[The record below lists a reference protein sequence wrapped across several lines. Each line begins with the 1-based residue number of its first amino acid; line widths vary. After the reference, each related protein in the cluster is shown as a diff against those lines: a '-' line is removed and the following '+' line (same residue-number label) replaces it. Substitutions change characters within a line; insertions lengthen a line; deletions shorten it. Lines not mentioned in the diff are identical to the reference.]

1 MMGISK
7 IKKLIF
13 EEILSHNPK
22 DIFGVFMSDE
32 NINENEEINNEN
44 INIEE
49 NIEENERVTEKTENI
64 VENNN
69 IQMENSEKKDK
80 KTKNKAK
87 RIKEKKP
94 HQLRISFSE
103 GYEKLQSN
111 IWMLIITCVSAFLI
125 MFLVAILVF
134 FKNVEGPEKVLVP
147 NVVGKQLEDALLEMQ
162 AKELYPKINLRYSD
176 VPGDEGA
183 ILEQS
188 PKAGAIVKGYSRVSL
203 VVSRGVVVDKVDD
216 YVGMNINELQLKLQ
230 TLFAGQTKPL
240 IVLGNPKYKPDLSDA
255 GTILEQDP
263 PAGTSISEP
272 VTVELVVS
280 RGPNYENT
288 RPPKVVGQSVNDL
301 LQTIT
306 RSKVVF
312 DIKSHIALDDEKIG
326 TVVSQQTFDSEFVPN
341 YSRVEIEMA
350 MPDKPVNDN
359 VYGIFEAKLADY
371 PYPVPMKLEAVPE
384 EGNSYTILSFSHPGG
399 NVTIPY
405 AVPKGTELVLYVVE
419 KVASRQTVY

>member
-1 MMGISK
+1 
-7 IKKLIF
+7 
-13 EEILSHNPK
+13 
-22 DIFGVFMSDE
+22 MSDE
-32 NINENEEINNEN
+32 NINNNED
-44 INIEE
+44 INIEK
-49 NIEENERVTEKTENI
+49 NDKVTEKTEI
-64 VENNN
+64 HVEDADVH
-69 IQMENSEKKDK
+69 MEESAKKDK
-80 KTKNKAK
+80 KTKGKTK
-87 RIKEKKP
+87 KGEKKNIN
-94 HQLRISFSE
+94 LRISFSE
-103 GYEKLQSN
+103 GYEKVQSN
-111 IWMLIITCVSAFLI
+111 IWMLIITCVAAFLV

-188 PKAGAIVKGYSRVSL
+188 PQAGAIVKGYSRVSL

-216 YVGMNINELQLKLQ
+216 YIGMNIDELQLKLQ

-240 IVLGNPKYKPDLSDA
+240 IVLGTPKYKPDLSDA

-263 PAGTSISEP
+263 PAGTSISEQ

-306 RSKVVF
+306 RSKIVF

-350 MPDKPVNDN
+350 MPDKPINDN

>member
-1 MMGISK
+1 
-7 IKKLIF
+7 
-13 EEILSHNPK
+13 
-22 DIFGVFMSDE
+22 MSDE
-32 NINENEEINNEN
+32 NINNNED
-44 INIEE
+44 INIEK
-49 NIEENERVTEKTENI
+49 NDKVTEKTEI
-64 VENNN
+64 HVENADVH
-69 IQMENSEKKDK
+69 MEESAKKDK
-80 KTKNKAK
+80 KTKDK
-87 RIKEKKP
+87 IKKGEKKNIN
-94 HQLRISFSE
+94 LRISFSE
-103 GYEKLQSN
+103 GYEKMQSN
-111 IWMLIITCVSAFLI
+111 IWMLIITCVAAFLV

-188 PKAGAIVKGYSRVSL
+188 PQAGAIVKGYSRVSL

-216 YVGMNINELQLKLQ
+216 YIGMNIDELQLKLQ

-240 IVLGNPKYKPDLSDA
+240 IVLGTPKYKPDLSDA

-272 VTVELVVS
+272 ITVELVVS

-306 RSKVVF
+306 RSKIVF

-350 MPDKPVNDN
+350 MPDKPINDN

>member
-1 MMGISK
+1 
-7 IKKLIF
+7 
-13 EEILSHNPK
+13 
-22 DIFGVFMSDE
+22 MSDE
-32 NINENEEINNEN
+32 NINNNED
-44 INIEE
+44 INIEK
-49 NIEENERVTEKTENI
+49 NDKVTEKTEI
-64 VENNN
+64 HVENADVH
-69 IQMENSEKKDK
+69 MEESAKKDK
-80 KTKNKAK
+80 KTKGKTK
-87 RIKEKKP
+87 KVEKKNIN
-94 HQLRISFSE
+94 LRISFSE
-103 GYEKLQSN
+103 GYEKMQSN
-111 IWMLIITCVSAFLI
+111 IWMLIITCVAAFLV

-188 PKAGAIVKGYSRVSL
+188 PQAGAIVKGYSRVSL

-216 YVGMNINELQLKLQ
+216 YIGMNIDELQLKLQ

-240 IVLGNPKYKPDLSDA
+240 IVLGTPKYKPDLSDA

-272 VTVELVVS
+272 ITVELVVS

-288 RPPKVVGQSVNDL
+288 RPPKVLGQSVNDL

-306 RSKVVF
+306 RSKIVF

-350 MPDKPVNDN
+350 MPDKPINDN

>member
-1 MMGISK
+1 MENSIR
-7 IKKLIF
+7 
-13 EEILSHNPK
+13 H
-22 DIFGVFMSDE
+22 FGVFMSDE
-32 NINENEEINNEN
+32 NINKNEDMN
-44 INIEE
+44 NIEE
-49 NIEENERVTEKTENI
+49 NNKVSEVTEVAENTDSKI
-64 VENNN
+64 ED
-69 IQMENSEKKDK
+69 SEKKDK
-80 KTKNKAK
+80 KTKNNAK
-87 RIKEKKP
+87 KIKEKKSR
-94 HQLRISFSE
+94 HLRISFSE
-103 GYEKLQSN
+103 GYEKVQSN
-111 IWMLIITCVSAFLI
+111 IWRLIITCVAAFLV

-188 PKAGAIVKGYSRVSL
+188 PQAGAIVKGYSRVSL

-216 YVGMNINELQLKLQ
+216 YVGMNIDDLQLKLQ

-240 IVLGNPKYKPDLSDA
+240 IVLGNPKYKPDLSEA
-255 GTILEQDP
+255 GTILEQEP

-312 DIKSHIALDDEKIG
+312 DIKSHIALDNEKIG

-384 EGNSYTILSFSHPGG
+384 EGNAYTILSFSHPGG

-419 KVASRQTVY
+419 KVASRQTVN

>member
-1 MMGISK
+1 
-7 IKKLIF
+7 
-13 EEILSHNPK
+13 
-22 DIFGVFMSDE
+22 MSDE
-32 NINENEEINNEN
+32 NINNNED
-44 INIEE
+44 INIEK
-49 NIEENERVTEKTENI
+49 NDKVTEKTEI
-64 VENNN
+64 HVEDADVH
-69 IQMENSEKKDK
+69 MEESAKKDK
-80 KTKNKAK
+80 KTKGKTK
-87 RIKEKKP
+87 KGEKKNIN
-94 HQLRISFSE
+94 LRISFSE
-103 GYEKLQSN
+103 GYEKMQSN
-111 IWMLIITCVSAFLI
+111 IWMLIITCVAAFLV

-188 PKAGAIVKGYSRVSL
+188 PQAGAIVKGYSRVSL

-216 YVGMNINELQLKLQ
+216 YIGMNIDELQLKLQ

-240 IVLGNPKYKPDLSDA
+240 IVLGTPKYKPDLSDA

-272 VTVELVVS
+272 VIVELVVS

-306 RSKVVF
+306 RSKIVF

-350 MPDKPVNDN
+350 MPDKPINDN

>member
-1 MMGISK
+1 
-7 IKKLIF
+7 
-13 EEILSHNPK
+13 
-22 DIFGVFMSDE
+22 MSDE
-32 NINENEEINNEN
+32 NINNNEEINNEN
-44 INIEE
+44 I

-64 VENNN
+64 VGNND

-87 RIKEKKP
+87 KIKEKKP
-94 HQLRISFSE
+94 HQFRISFSE

-240 IVLGNPKYKPDLSDA
+240 IVLGNPKYKPDLTDA

>member
-1 MMGISK
+1 
-7 IKKLIF
+7 
-13 EEILSHNPK
+13 
-22 DIFGVFMSDE
+22 MSDE

-49 NIEENERVTEKTENI
+49 NIEENEKVTEKTENI
-64 VENNN
+64 VENND
-69 IQMENSEKKDK
+69 IQIENSEKKDK

-87 RIKEKKP
+87 KIKEKKT
-94 HQLRISFSE
+94 HKFRISFSE

-240 IVLGNPKYKPDLSDA
+240 IVLGNPKYKPDLTDA

>member
-1 MMGISK
+1 
-7 IKKLIF
+7 
-13 EEILSHNPK
+13 
-22 DIFGVFMSDE
+22 MSDE
-32 NINENEEINNEN
+32 NINNNEDF
-44 INIEE
+44 NIEK
-49 NIEENERVTEKTENI
+49 NDKVTEKTEI
-64 VENNN
+64 HVENADVH
-69 IQMENSEKKDK
+69 MEESAKKDK
-80 KTKNKAK
+80 KTKGKTK
-87 RIKEKKP
+87 KGEKKNIN
-94 HQLRISFSE
+94 LRISFSE
-103 GYEKLQSN
+103 GYEKVQSN
-111 IWMLIITCVSAFLI
+111 IWMLIITCVAAFLV

-176 VPGDEGA
+176 VPGDEGS

-188 PKAGAIVKGYSRVSL
+188 PQAGAIVKGYSRVSL

-216 YVGMNINELQLKLQ
+216 YIGMNIDELQLKLQ

-240 IVLGNPKYKPDLSDA
+240 IVLGTPKYKPDLSDA

-306 RSKVVF
+306 RSKIVF

-350 MPDKPVNDN
+350 MPDKPINDN

>member
-1 MMGISK
+1 
-7 IKKLIF
+7 
-13 EEILSHNPK
+13 
-22 DIFGVFMSDE
+22 MSDE
-32 NINENEEINNEN
+32 NINNNEDF
-44 INIEE
+44 NIEK
-49 NIEENERVTEKTENI
+49 NDKVTEKTEI
-64 VENNN
+64 HVEDADVH
-69 IQMENSEKKDK
+69 MEESAKKDK
-80 KTKNKAK
+80 KTKGKTK
-87 RIKEKKP
+87 KGEKKNIN
-94 HQLRISFSE
+94 LRISFSE
-103 GYEKLQSN
+103 GYEKVQSN
-111 IWMLIITCVSAFLI
+111 IWMLIITCVAAFLV

-188 PKAGAIVKGYSRVSL
+188 PQAGAIVKGYSRVSL

-216 YVGMNINELQLKLQ
+216 YIGMNIDELQLKLQ

-240 IVLGNPKYKPDLSDA
+240 IVLGTPKYKPDLSDA

-306 RSKVVF
+306 RSKIVF

-350 MPDKPVNDN
+350 MPDKPINDN

>member
-1 MMGISK
+1 
-7 IKKLIF
+7 
-13 EEILSHNPK
+13 
-22 DIFGVFMSDE
+22 MSDE
-32 NINENEEINNEN
+32 NINNNED
-44 INIEE
+44 INIEK
-49 NIEENERVTEKTENI
+49 NDKVTEKTEI
-64 VENNN
+64 HVENADVH
-69 IQMENSEKKDK
+69 MEESAKKDK
-80 KTKNKAK
+80 KTKGKTK
-87 RIKEKKP
+87 KGEKKNIN
-94 HQLRISFSE
+94 LRISFSE
-103 GYEKLQSN
+103 GYEKVQSN
-111 IWMLIITCVSAFLI
+111 IWMLIITCVAAFLV

-188 PKAGAIVKGYSRVSL
+188 PQAGAIVKGYSRVSL

-216 YVGMNINELQLKLQ
+216 YIGMNIDELQLKLQ

-240 IVLGNPKYKPDLSDA
+240 IVLGTPKYKPDLSDA

-306 RSKVVF
+306 RSKIVF

-350 MPDKPVNDN
+350 MPDKPINDN